1 MDHATQE
8 RQDQEITALKSIYE
22 EDFFETPP
30 PKAWKAAARLPEFTI
45 RVTHPIHDKISL
57 HLNVKLPKTY
67 PPLACPIFT
76 IQKPIEGLSN
86 DDVTTLSH
94 KIIAEAQKN
103 RGTEMVF
110 EIVSLCQDW
119 LENNVKAKSEVSGSL
134 AVQMTQRAMEEERA
148 RKNQE
153 AAEAERAA
161 REAQEREE
169 EFQQEAMR
177 QLAERQLQYRA
188 RKRANSESTMIPS
201 SGDTMTE
208 SFPHDVEVNGV
219 TFNTVRLFHPR
230 QESLGTV
237 YMADPICDDINTTL
251 PLELYIVNFY
261 SHYYTTSQGRKKLKQ
276 VEAEIQRLTVI
287 RHPNHTSVFAVKL
300 TQPHS
305 SGPSQLIVLSE
316 QAPPLTLQDVLED
329 TQSLRDERASEYLA
343 QILAGLNAI
352 HAADLVHRGINV
364 RCIGLVAGDRPQ
376 SKQVKLGRVG
386 YPTRLLDLNR
396 SNPFGTN
403 LAPTEEP
410 PIPEGWLSREQK
422 NESALL
428 YTRQRDIHAVGI
440 VLLQMLLGLDVMEKY
455 ANIHEALQTSLISSS
470 LAKHATNMVL
480 PLKKGHASCLSLLG
494 DLAENSFQN
503 STRTPA
509 KAISMP
515 VSAGLKTPIPFSHEG
530 SPELASFFHPPR
542 PQQVSRWKE
551 DWEELEL
558 LGKGAFG
565 SVVKARN
572 KIDNRIYAVK
582 KVRLKT
588 VGSDVKIF
596 REVNALSRLSH
607 RFIVRY
613 FTTWVEISD
622 EPVSSVAS
630 DESETESGEESGMT
644 SVPNSTSE
652 RYLPTNGGGL
662 TIDFDDLTDRRSLSS
677 KSSFPSIHFDGASSP
692 GTGESSGSDD
702 DGLENLFAPMANL
715 PVAPPPMQS
724 RTLYIQMEFVERQ
737 TLKERID
744 EGITQD
750 EAWRLFQQI
759 VDALV
764 HMSTLSILHRDIKL
778 TNIFIDAKGDC
789 KVGDFGLATS
799 SLAAV
804 DPSDVSPKAITT
816 EDMTLEVGT
825 RLYIAPEVQSR
836 KRGIRNH
843 NKADMYSLGIVFFE
857 MNYKFSTGAERI
869 AVIEDLRKPGIFF
882 PGAWDPSRHR
892 QRETVI
898 TWLLQHRPED
908 RPTASELSQS
918 PLLPSRIEDE
928 YFKGALNLM
937 SLSLAYLFDSLFVLT
952 AYAAKA
958 DSPHQQAVLNSLFSQ
973 PPRPSRGFIYD
984 LEAELPEYAALND
997 IVDDRLAAIFRLH
1010 GAVDMEPPLLMP
1022 VMDVEDEHQKA
1033 TLIDRNGDVVTLPDN
1048 LIVPFARLA
1057 ARGNISRI
1065 KRYHIA
1071 NIFRPNPVAGHPKVQ
1086 KAAVFDIITYD
1097 IEFGPIAA
1105 GAELIAVANDC
1116 LNSFPNLAPNYDIH
1130 ISHSSI
1136 VELILTRLPSGQ
1148 RHAVVDILT
1157 QPKSSVSQKR
1167 ALLLKRGLL
1176 RSTADELELLSE
1188 IDEDIDDFTYRAERL
1203 SPALVGL
1210 MEPYVTE
1217 LKKTIEFAKAT
1228 KVARSIMFHPL
1239 MFGAHHTHFKD
1250 GILVEVV
1257 RKNKHT
1263 DVLAAGGRYNHLIG
1277 SHAPLKSQS
1286 QELCA
1291 MGLQIA
1297 VEKITMALA
1306 SYQSSSVKALVKEER
1321 SFGYW
1326 SPRRCDV
1333 YVVSYQPGYLQD
1345 RLEVVSYLWEHNISA
1360 DLMYESGLPD
1370 TDHENHIDMCV
1381 REGILFT
1388 VYPRPRSARR
1398 DQAAFKVKSILKG
1411 SEIDLTRQELVW
1423 WLQHEIAEQKRIDL
1437 ATSGAPIISD
1447 PSAQSLPTKDLTATS
1462 SVQLLLPPTDLKKQR
1477 KHVKQ
1482 LFYDRAF
1489 ETEAELKS
1497 AFQAGLPN
1505 LAVDV
1510 SPAVFE
1516 ALTRSSAWIAEE
1528 DAWKAIL
1535 STFPTSHTA
1544 YAHQIREAVLKR
1556 KAEGHRFILLF
1567 AVREERVQL
1576 LNLSHNVPN

>member
-1 MDHATQE
+1 MDNSTQE
-8 RQDQEITALKSIYE
+8 RQDSEITALKSIYE
-22 EDFFETPP
+22 ENFFETPP
-30 PKAWKAAARLPEFTI
+30 PKAW
-45 RVTHPIHDKISL
+45 
-57 HLNVKLPKTY
+57 KTY

-76 IQKPIEGLSN
+76 IQKPIEGLSS
-86 DDVTTLSH
+86 DDVTILSH
-94 KIIAEAQKN
+94 KITAEAQRN

-119 LENNVKAKSEVSGSL
+119 LENNVKPKCEVPGSL
-134 AVQMTQRAMEEERA
+134 AVQMTQRAMEEQRA
-148 RKNQE
+148 RKHQE
-153 AAEAERAA
+153 AAEAEQAA

-169 EFQQEAMR
+169 EFKEEALR
-177 QLAERQLQYRA
+177 QLAERELQYKA
-188 RKRANSESTMIPS
+188 RKRANSEATMIPS

-208 SFPHDVEVNGV
+208 TFAHDVEVNGV
-219 TFNTVRLFHPR
+219 TFNTVRLFQPR

-237 YMADPICDDINTTL
+237 YMADPICDDINTAL

-276 VEAEIQRLTVI
+276 VEAEIQRLTTI

-305 SGPSQLIVLSE
+305 NGPSQLIVLSE

-352 HAADLVHRGINV
+352 HAGDLVHRGISA
-364 RCIGLVAGDRPQ
+364 RCVGLVSGDRPQ

-386 YPTRLLDLNR
+386 YPTRLLDLHR

-403 LAPTEEP
+403 LPPTEEL
-410 PIPEGWLSREQK
+410 PIPEGWLSREEK
-422 NESALL
+422 NESSLL

-440 VLLQMLLGLDVMEKY
+440 VLLQMLLGLDVTDRF
-455 ANIHEALQTSLISSS
+455 ANVHEALQSSLISSS
-470 LAKHATNMVL
+470 LARHATNMIL
-480 PLKKGHASCLSLLG
+480 PSKHTSCLNLLG
-494 DLAENSFQN
+494 DLSESSFQN
-503 STRTPA
+503 SSRTPA
-509 KAISMP
+509 KAITMP
-515 VSAGLKTPIPFSHEG
+515 SSAGLKTPMPFSHEG
-530 SPELASFFHPPR
+530 SPEAASFYYPPPR

-588 VGSDVKIF
+588 AGSDVKIF

-613 FTTWVEISD
+613 FTTWVEIFD
-622 EPVSSVAS
+622 EPISAVVS
-630 DESETESGEESGMT
+630 DDSETESGTESGMT
-644 SVPNSTSE
+644 SVPNSSE

-702 DGLENLFAPMANL
+702 EAIGNLFAL

-804 DPSDVSPKAITT
+804 DPSDVSPKAIAT

-836 KRGIRNH
+836 KRGVRNH

-857 MNYKFSTGAERI
+857 MNYTFATGAERI

-882 PGAWDPSRHR
+882 PSGWDPLRHR
-892 QRETVI
+892 QREII

-908 RPTASELSQS
+908 RPTASELLQS
-918 PLLPSRIEDE
+918 SLLPSRIEDE

-937 SLSLAYLFDSLFVLT
+937 T
-952 AYAAKA
+952 KA

-997 IVDDRLAAIFRLH
+997 IVQDRLAAIFRLH

-1022 VMDVEDEHQKA
+1022 VMDAEDEHQKA
-1033 TLIDRNGDVVTLPDN
+1033 TLIDRNGDIVTLPDN

-1097 IEFGPIAA
+1097 VEFGPIAA

-1130 ISHSSI
+1130 ISHSRI
-1136 VELILTRLPSGQ
+1136 VEIILTRLPSGH
-1148 RHAVVDILT
+1148 RNAVTDILN
-1157 QPKSSVSQKR
+1157 QSKSTIAQKR

-1188 IDEDIDDFTYRAERL
+1188 IDEDIDDFMFRVERL

-1210 MEPYVTE
+1210 MDPYVQE
-1217 LKKTIEFAKAT
+1217 LKKTVEFAKAT
-1228 KVARSIMFHPL
+1228 KVARSIVFHPL
-1239 MFGAHHTHFKD
+1239 MLGSHHTHFKE
-1250 GILVEVV
+1250 GILIEVV
-1257 RKNKHT
+1257 RKNKQT
-1263 DVLAAGGRYNHLIG
+1263 DVLAAGGRYDHLIG

-1297 VEKITMALA
+1297 VEKITVALA

-1333 YVVSYQPGYLQD
+1333 YVVSYHPGHLQD
-1345 RLEVVSYLWEHNISA
+1345 RLEVVSYLWEHSISA

-1370 TDHENHIDMCV
+1370 ADHENHIDMCA

-1411 SEIDLTRQELVW
+1411 SEIDLTRQELVG

-1437 ATSGAPIISD
+1437 ATSGAPIVSD
-1447 PSAQSLPTKDLTATS
+1447 PGAQSLPTKDPAVTS
-1462 SVQLLLPPTDLKKQR
+1462 NVQLLLPPTDLKKQR

-1482 LFYDRAF
+1482 LFEDRAF
-1489 ETEAELKS
+1489 ETGAELKS
-1497 AFQAGLPN
+1497 AFQAGLPT

-1510 SPAVFE
+1510 STTLFE
-1516 ALTRSSAWIAEE
+1516 AMTRNSAWIAEE
-1528 DAWKAIL
+1528 EPWKAIL
-1535 STFPTSHTA
+1535 SAFPTPHTA
-1544 YAHQIREAVLKR
+1544 YAHQVREAIVRR
-1556 KAEGHRFILLF
+1556 KAEGHRFLLLF
-1567 AVREERVQL
+1567 AVRDERVQL
-1576 LNLSHNVPN
+1576 LNLSHNVRDGFN

>member
-1 MDHATQE
+1 MDNTTRE
-8 RQDQEITALKSIYE
+8 RQELEITALKSIYE
-22 EDFFETPP
+22 ENFLEMPP
-30 PKAWKAAARLPEFTI
+30 PKAWKGATRLPEFTI
-45 RVTHPIHDKISL
+45 RVTHPFHGKISF

-67 PPLACPIFT
+67 PALACPIFT
-76 IQKPIEGLSN
+76 LQKPIEGLRD

-94 KIIAEAQKN
+94 KITSEAQKN

-119 LENNVKAKSEVSGSL
+119 MENNVKPKNEVTGSL
-134 AVQMTQRAMEEERA
+134 AVQMTHRAEEEERA
-148 RKNQE
+148 RRRQE
-153 AAEAERAA
+153 AEEAERAK
-161 REAQEREE
+161 REALAREE
-169 EFQQEAMR
+169 EFKEEALR
-177 QLAERQLQYRA
+177 QLVERELQYKA

-208 SFPHDVEVNGV
+208 SFPYNVKVDGI

-237 YMADPICDDINTTL
+237 YMADPVCDDINATL

-261 SHYYTTSQGRKKLKQ
+261 SQYYATNQGHKKLKQ
-276 VEAEIQRLTVI
+276 VEAEIQRLTLI

-300 TQPHS
+300 TQSHS

-329 TQSLRDERASEYLA
+329 TQSLREERASEYLA
-343 QILAGLNAI
+343 QILSGLNAI
-352 HAADLVHRGINV
+352 HAGDLVHRGINA
-364 RCIGLVAGDRPQ
+364 RCIGLVPGNRPH

-386 YPTRLLDLNR
+386 YPTRLLDLHR

-403 LAPTEEP
+403 LPPTEEL
-410 PIPEGWLSREQK
+410 PIPEGWLSREEK

-440 VLLQMLLGLDVMEKY
+440 VLLQMLLGLDVTERY
-455 ANIHEALQTSLISSS
+455 SNIPEALQSSFLSSS
-470 LAKHATNMVL
+470 LARYATNMIL
-480 PLKKGHASCLSLLG
+480 PSKKTHASCLSLLA
-494 DLAENSFQN
+494 DLAEASLQSGNSIQAP
-503 STRTPA
+503 SRAIPVPSPAGLRTP
-509 KAISMP
+509 
-515 VSAGLKTPIPFSHEG
+515 VPFMHEG
-530 SPELASFFHPPR
+530 SPEVSAFFWPPPR
-542 PQQVSRWKE
+542 PQQKSRWKE

-588 VGSDVKIF
+588 EGSDVKIF

-607 RFIVRY
+607 RYIVRY
-613 FTTWVEISD
+613 FTTWIEISD
-622 EPVSSVAS
+622 EPISNTS
-630 DESETESGEESGMT
+630 DDSEESGTDTGSGMT
-644 SVPNSTSE
+644 SVPNSVPNSSE
-652 RYLPTNGGGL
+652 RYLPQNGGGL
-662 TIDFDDLTDRRSLSS
+662 TIDYDDLTGRRSSSS
-677 KSSFPSIHFDGASSP
+677 KSSFPSIHFEASSSP
-692 GTGESSGSDD
+692 ETGESSGSDEE
-702 DGLENLFAPMANL
+702 GLENLFRSRM
-715 PVAPPPMQS
+715 PVTPPPMQS

-759 VDALV
+759 VDALAY
-764 HMSTLSILHRDIKL
+764 MSTLSILHRDIKL
-778 TNIFIDAKGDC
+778 TNIFIDAQGDC

-804 DPSDVSPKAITT
+804 DPSDVSPTAMAT

-836 KRGIRNH
+836 KRGPRNH

-869 AVIEDLRKPGIFF
+869 EVIEDLRRPEIFF
-882 PGAWDPSRHR
+882 PSGWDPSRQN
-892 QRETVI
+892 QREII

-908 RPTASELSQS
+908 RPTAVELSQS
-918 PLLPSRIEDE
+918 PLLPSKIEDE

-937 SLSLAYLFDSLFVLT
+937 T
-952 AYAAKA
+952 KA
-958 DSPHQQAVLNSLFSQ
+958 DSPHQRAVLNSLFSQ
-973 PPRPSRGFIYD
+973 PPRPTRGFIYD
-984 LEAELPEYAALND
+984 LEADPPEYAALND
-997 IVDDRLAAIFRLH
+997 TVHDRLAALFRLH

-1022 VMDVEDEHQKA
+1022 VMDIEDESKKA
-1033 TLIDRNGDVVTLPDN
+1033 AFIDRNGDIVTLPDN

-1057 ARGNISRI
+1057 ARENITRI

-1071 NIFRPNPVAGHPKVQ
+1071 NIFRPNPVAGHPNVQ
-1086 KAAVFDIITYD
+1086 KAAIFDIITYD
-1097 IEFGPIAA
+1097 LEFGPIAA
-1105 GAELIAVANDC
+1105 SAELIAIANDC
-1116 LNSFPNLAPNYDIH
+1116 LNSFPNLASNYDIH

-1148 RHAVVDILT
+1148 RHAVTDILT
-1157 QPKSSVSQKR
+1157 QPKSTISQKR

-1176 RSTADELELLSE
+1176 RSTADELELLTD
-1188 IDEDIDDFTYRAERL
+1188 IDEDIDDFMSRVERL
-1203 SPALVGL
+1203 SPALVEL
-1210 MEPYVTE
+1210 MDPYIQEV
-1217 LKKTIEFAKAT
+1217 KKTIELAKST
-1228 KVARSIMFHPL
+1228 KVAKSILFRPL
-1239 MFGAHHTHFKD
+1239 MLGNQNTYFKD

-1257 RKNKHT
+1257 RKNRYS
-1263 DVLAAGGRYNHLIG
+1263 DVLAAGGRYDHLVSRHG
-1277 SHAPLKSQS
+1277 SLKSQS
-1286 QELCA
+1286 RKVCG

-1297 VEKITMALA
+1297 VEKVTVALA

-1333 YVVSYQPGYLQD
+1333 YVVSYHQGHLQD

-1360 DLMYESGLPD
+1360 DLMYEAGLPD
-1370 TDHENHIDMCV
+1370 TDAENHLDMCA

-1398 DQAAFKVKSILKG
+1398 DQPAFRVKSILKG
-1411 SEIDLTRQELVW
+1411 SETDLTRQELVG

-1437 ATSGAPIISD
+1437 ATSGAPIVSD
-1447 PSAQSLPTKDLTATS
+1447 SSSQLLPTKDLAIS
-1462 SVQLLLPPTDLKKQR
+1462 SNVQLLLPPADIKKQR
-1477 KHVKQ
+1477 KYVKQ

-1489 ETEAELKS
+1489 EAGAELRS
-1497 AFQAGLPN
+1497 AFQTGLPT

-1510 SPAVFE
+1510 LPAVFD
-1516 ALTRSSAWIAEE
+1516 AMTGNSAWIAEE
-1528 DAWKAIL
+1528 DPWKSIV
-1535 STFPTSHTA
+1535 SMFPSSYTT
-1544 YAHQIREAVLKR
+1544 YAHQVREAILKR
-1556 KAEGHRFILLF
+1556 KAEGHRYMLLF
-1567 AVREERVQL
+1567 AVREDRVQL
-1576 LNLSHNVPN
+1576 LNLSDNVRDGSN

>member
-1 MDHATQE
+1 MDNTTQE
-8 RQDQEITALKSIYE
+8 RQDLEITALKSIYE
-22 EDFFETPP
+22 DNFIETPP
-30 PKAWKAAARLPEFTI
+30 PKAWKSALRLPEFTI
-45 RVTHPIHDKISL
+45 RVVHPIHDKISL

-67 PPLACPIFT
+67 PPLACPIFM
-76 IQKPIEGLSN
+76 IQKPTEGLSN
-86 DDVTTLSH
+86 DDVTILSH
-94 KIIAEAQKN
+94 KITAEAQKN

-110 EIVSLCQDW
+110 EIVSLCEDW
-119 LENNVKAKSEVSGSL
+119 LENNVKPKNEVPGSL

-153 AAEAERAA
+153 AADAERAA
-161 REAQEREE
+161 REAFEREE
-169 EFQQEAMR
+169 EFKEEALR
-177 QLAERQLQYRA
+177 QLAERELQYKA
-188 RKRANSESTMIPS
+188 RKRANSESTMMAS

-219 TFNTVRLFHPR
+219 KFNTVRLFHPR

-251 PLELYIVNFY
+251 PLELYIVNFF

-276 VEAEIQRLTVI
+276 VEAEIQRLIAI

-305 SGPSQLIVLSE
+305 GGGGASTLMVLSE

-376 SKQVKLGRVG
+376 SKQVKLGRDAAQIFD
-386 YPTRLLDLNR
+386 R
-396 SNPFGTN
+396 
-403 LAPTEEP
+403 
-410 PIPEGWLSREQK
+410 LSREEK
-422 NESALL
+422 NESSLL

-440 VLLQMLLGLDVMEKY
+440 VLLQMLLGMDVTEKY
-455 ANIHEALQTSLISSS
+455 ANIHEALQASLVSSS
-470 LAKHATNMVL
+470 LARHATNMVL
-480 PLKKGHASCLSLLG
+480 PSKKTHASCLSLLG

-503 STRTPA
+503 SSRTPA
-509 KAISMP
+509 KTIAMP
-515 VSAGLKTPIPFSHEG
+515 VSAGLKTPVPFVHEG
-530 SPELASFFHPPR
+530 SPEIASFFPPPR
-542 PQQVSRWKE
+542 PQQISRWKE

-588 VGSDVKIF
+588 EGSDVKIF

-622 EPVSSVAS
+622 EPISAVVS
-630 DESETESGEESGMT
+630 DDSETESGTESGMT
-644 SVPNSTSE
+644 SVPNSLSEPSE
-652 RYLPTNGGGL
+652 RYLPANGGGL

-677 KSSFPSIHFDGASSP
+677 KSSFPSIHFDSASSP

-702 DGLENLFAPMANL
+702 DGLENLFAPRSN
-715 PVAPPPMQS
+715 PVTPPPMQS

-804 DPSDVSPKAITT
+804 DPSDVSPKAMTT

-836 KRGIRNH
+836 KRGVRNH

-857 MNYKFSTGAERI
+857 MNYAFSTGAERI
-869 AVIEDLRKPGIFF
+869 AVIEDLRKAGIFF
-882 PGAWDPSRHR
+882 PREWDPSRHR
-892 QRETVI
+892 QREII

-937 SLSLAYLFDSLFVLT
+937 T
-952 AYAAKA
+952 KA

-984 LEAELPEYAALND
+984 LEAELPEYAVLND
-997 IVDDRLAAIFRLH
+997 IVHDRLAAIFRLH

-1033 TLIDRNGDVVTLPDN
+1033 TLIDRNGDIVTLPDN

-1057 ARGNISRI
+1057 ARGKISRI

-1130 ISHSSI
+1130 ISHSGI
-1136 VELILTRLPSGQ
+1136 VEIILTRLPSGQ

-1157 QPKSSVSQKR
+1157 QSKSSVSQKR

-1188 IDEDIDDFTYRAERL
+1188 IGASMNCSSITLAHPAIDEDIDDFMFRVERL

-1210 MEPYVTE
+1210 MEPLVQE
-1217 LKKTIEFAKAT
+1217 LKKTVEFAKAT

-1239 MFGAHHTHFKD
+1239 MLGSHHTHFQD
-1250 GILVEVV
+1250 GILIEVV

-1277 SHAPLKSQS
+1277 IHGPLKSQS
-1286 QELCA
+1286 QALCA

-1333 YVVSYQPGYLQD
+1333 YIVSYHPGHLQE

-1370 TDHENHIDMCV
+1370 SDHENHIDMCV

-1398 DQAAFKVKSILKG
+1398 DQPAFKVKSILKG
-1411 SEIDLTRQELVW
+1411 FEIDLTRQELVS
-1423 WLQHEIAEQKRIDL
+1423 WLQHEIAEQKKIDL
-1437 ATSGAPIISD
+1437 ATSGAPILADS
-1447 PSAQSLPTKDLTATS
+1447 SAPSLPAKDLSITS
-1462 SVQLLLPPTDLKKQR
+1462 NVHLLLPPADIKKQR

-1482 LFYDRAF
+1482 LFHDRAF
-1489 ETEAELKS
+1489 ETEAELRS
-1497 AFQAGLPN
+1497 AFQGGLPT

-1510 SPAVFE
+1510 SPTVFE
-1516 ALTRSSAWIAEE
+1516 AMTRNSAWIADEE
-1528 DAWKAIL
+1528 PWKAIL
-1535 STFPTSHTA
+1535 SSFPTPHIA
-1544 YAHQIREAVLKR
+1544 YAHQVREAVLKR
-1556 KAEGHRFILLF
+1556 KAEGHRFLLLF

-1576 LNLSHNVPN
+1576 LNLSHNVRDGSN

>member
-1 MDHATQE
+1 MDNVTRE
-8 RQDQEITALKSIYE
+8 RQELEITALKSIYE
-22 EDFFETPP
+22 ENFFETPP
-30 PKAWKAAARLPEFTI
+30 PKAWK
-45 RVTHPIHDKISL
+45 
-57 HLNVKLPKTY
+57 TY
-67 PPLACPIFT
+67 PALACPIFT
-76 IQKPIEGLSN
+76 IQKPIAGLKD
-86 DDVTTLSH
+86 DDVAILSH
-94 KIIAEAQKN
+94 KITSEAQKN
-103 RGTEMVF
+103 RGTEMIF

-119 LENNVKAKSEVSGSL
+119 MEINIKPKNEVNGSL
-134 AVQMTQRAMEEERA
+134 AVQMTRRAEEEERLKA
-148 RKNQE
+148 RKRQE
-153 AAEAERAA
+153 AEEAERVA
-161 REAQEREE
+161 REALEREE
-169 EFQQEAMR
+169 EFKEEALR
-177 QLAERQLQYRA
+177 QLAERELQHKA

-208 SFPHDVEVNGV
+208 SFPHNVEVDGV

-237 YMADPICDDINTTL
+237 YMADPVCDDINTTL

-261 SHYYTTSQGRKKLKQ
+261 SQYYTTSQGRKKLKQ
-276 VEAEIQRLTVI
+276 VEAEIQRLTTI

-329 TQSLRDERASEYLA
+329 TQSLREARASEYLA
-343 QILAGLNAI
+343 QILSGLNTI
-352 HAADLVHRGINV
+352 HAGDLVHRGINA
-364 RCIGLVAGDRPQ
+364 RCIGLVSGDRPH

-386 YPTRLLDLNR
+386 YPTRLLDLHR

-403 LAPTEEP
+403 LSPIEEP
-410 PIPEGWLSREQK
+410 PIPEGWLSREEK

-440 VLLQMLLGLDVMEKY
+440 VLLQMLLGLDVTERY
-455 ANIHEALQTSLISSS
+455 ANIHEALQSNFLSSS
-470 LAKHATNMVL
+470 LARHATNMIL
-480 PLKKGHASCLSLLG
+480 PSKKTHTSCLSLLG
-494 DLAENSFQN
+494 DLAETSLQSSNSIQ
-503 STRTPA
+503 TPSQ
-509 KAISMP
+509 AITIPS
-515 VSAGLKTPIPFSHEG
+515 SAGLKTPVPFIHEG
-530 SPELASFFHPPR
+530 SPDISAFFLPPPR

-588 VGSDVKIF
+588 ESSDVKIF

-607 RFIVRY
+607 RYIVRY
-613 FTTWVEISD
+613 FTTWIEISD
-622 EPVSSVAS
+622 EPVSSNVS
-630 DESETESGEESGMT
+630 DDSEGSWTGTGSGLT
-644 SVPNSTSE
+644 SVPNSSE
-652 RYLPTNGGGL
+652 RYLPRNGGGL
-662 TIDFDDLTDRRSLSS
+662 TIDFDDLTDRRSSSS
-677 KSSFPSIHFDGASSP
+677 KSSFPSIHFDASTSP
-692 GTGESSGSDD
+692 GTGESSGSDEE
-702 DGLENLFAPMANL
+702 GLENLFRPRI
-715 PVAPPPMQS
+715 PVTPPPMQT

-778 TNIFIDAKGDC
+778 TNIFIEPNILFLADAKGDC

-804 DPSDVSPKAITT
+804 DPSDVSPKVITT
-816 EDMTLEVGT
+816 EDMTLGTDMDLAHCCLPLTCFPEVGT

-836 KRGIRNH
+836 KRGPRNH

-857 MNYKFSTGAERI
+857 MNYTFSTGAERI

-882 PGAWDPSRHR
+882 PDGWDPSRHR
-892 QRETVI
+892 QREII

-908 RPTASELSQS
+908 RPTAVELSQS

-937 SLSLAYLFDSLFVLT
+937 T
-952 AYAAKA
+952 KA
-958 DSPHQQAVLNSLFSQ
+958 DSPHQRAVLNSLFSQ

-984 LEAELPEYAALND
+984 LEADPPEHAALND
-997 IVDDRLAAIFRLH
+997 IVHDRLATLFRLH

-1022 VMDVEDEHQKA
+1022 VMDVEDESQKA
-1033 TLIDRNGDVVTLPDN
+1033 AFIDRNGDIVTLPDN

-1057 ARGNISRI
+1057 ARGNITRI

-1097 IEFGPIAA
+1097 LEFGPIAA
-1105 GAELIAVANDC
+1105 GAELIAIANDC
-1116 LNSFPNLAPNYDIH
+1116 LNSFPNLASNYDIH
-1130 ISHSSI
+1130 VSHSTI
-1136 VELILTRLPSGQ
+1136 HTFTYGNAPLVVELILTRLPSGQ
-1148 RHAVVDILT
+1148 RHAVTDILI
-1157 QPKSSVSQKR
+1157 QPKSTISQKR

-1176 RSTADELELLSE
+1176 RSTADELELLTD
-1188 IDEDIDDFTYRAERL
+1188 IDEDIDDFMSRVERL
-1203 SPALVGL
+1203 SPALVDL
-1210 MEPYVTE
+1210 MDPYVQE

-1228 KVARSIMFHPL
+1228 KVSRSILFRPL
-1239 MFGAHHTHFKD
+1239 MLGNHNTHFKD

-1257 RKNKHT
+1257 RKNRHS
-1263 DVLAAGGRYNHLIG
+1263 DILAAGGCYHHLIG
-1277 SHAPLKSQS
+1277 RHGSLKSQS
-1286 QELCA
+1286 QKVCA

-1297 VEKITMALA
+1297 VEKITVALA

-1333 YVVSYQPGYLQD
+1333 YVVSYHPGHLQD

-1370 TDHENHIDMCV
+1370 ADHENHLDMCA

-1398 DQAAFKVKSILKG
+1398 DQPAFKVKSILKG
-1411 SEIDLTRQELVW
+1411 SETDLTRQELVG
-1423 WLQHEIAEQKRIDL
+1423 WLQHEIAEQKRMDL
-1437 ATSGAPIISD
+1437 ATSGAPIVSD
-1447 PSAQSLPTKDLTATS
+1447 PSSQPLSTKDLAIS
-1462 SVQLLLPPTDLKKQR
+1462 SNVQLLLPPTDIKKQR
-1477 KHVKQ
+1477 KYVKQ
-1482 LFYDRAF
+1482 LFHDRAF
-1489 ETEAELKS
+1489 ETGAELKS
-1497 AFQAGLPN
+1497 AFQAGLPT

-1516 ALTRSSAWIAEE
+1516 AMTRNSAWIVEE
-1528 DAWKAIL
+1528 ESWKSIV
-1535 STFPTSHTA
+1535 SVFPTSHTA
-1544 YAHQIREAVLKR
+1544 YAHQVREAILKR
-1556 KAEGHRFILLF
+1556 KAEGHRFMLLF

-1576 LNLSHNVPN
+1576 LNISHNVRDGSN

>member
-1 MDHATQE
+1 MDLTTQE
-8 RQDQEITALKSIYE
+8 RQELEITALKSIYE
-22 EDFFETPP
+22 GNFIETPP
-30 PKAWKAAARLPEFTI
+30 PKAWKGAARLPEYTI
-45 RVTHPIHDKISL
+45 RVVHPVNDRISF

-67 PPLACPIFT
+67 PNLAFPIFT
-76 IQKPIEGLSN
+76 IQKPIEGLN
-86 DDVTTLSH
+86 NEQITTLSH
-94 KIIAEAQKN
+94 GIMAEAQRN
-103 RGTEMVF
+103 RGAEMVF
-110 EIVSLCQDW
+110 QIVDFCEGW
-119 LENNVKAKSEVSGSL
+119 VEKNINPPSEAPGSL
-134 AVQMTQRAMEEERA
+134 AVQMTQRAMDEERA
-148 RKNQE
+148 RKQRE
-153 AAEAERAA
+153 AEEAERAA
-161 REAQEREE
+161 RDAQRREE
-169 EFQQEAMR
+169 EFKEEAMR
-177 QLAERQLQYRA
+177 QLAAREQQYKA
-188 RKRANSESTMIPS
+188 RKRANSESTEIPTS
-201 SGDTMTE
+201 ADTMTE
-208 SFPHDVEVNGV
+208 SFHHNVEVNGV

-237 YMADPICDDINTTL
+237 YLADPICDDINTTL

-276 VEAEIQRLTVI
+276 VESEIQRLTTI
-287 RHPNHTSVFAVKL
+287 QHPNHTSVFAVKL

-305 SGPSQLIVLSE
+305 SGPSQLMVLSE

-329 TQSLRDERASEYLA
+329 TQFLREDRASEYLA

-352 HAADLVHRGINV
+352 HAGDLVHRGINA
-364 RCIGLVAGDRPQ
+364 RSIGLASGDRSQ
-376 SKQVKLGRVG
+376 SKQIKLGRVG
-386 YPTRLLDLNR
+386 FPTRLLDLHR

-403 LAPTEEP
+403 FPPNEEP
-410 PIPEGWLSREQK
+410 PIPEGWLSRDEK
-422 NESALL
+422 NESSLL

-440 VLLQMLLGLDVMEKY
+440 VFLQMLLGLDVTEKY
-455 ANIHEALQTSLISSS
+455 SNIHEALQASSISPS
-470 LAKHATNMVL
+470 LARQATNMIL
-480 PLKKGHASCLSLLG
+480 PSKKTHASCLSLLG
-494 DLAENSFQN
+494 DLAETSLESRMQTPARIPATPM
-503 STRTPA
+503 SADIRTP
-509 KAISMP
+509 
-515 VSAGLKTPIPFSHEG
+515 VPFVHEG
-530 SPELASFFHPPR
+530 SPEAPSYFPPPPPR
-542 PQQVSRWKE
+542 RQHVSRWKE

-588 VGSDVKIF
+588 EGSDVKIF

-622 EPVSSVAS
+622 EPVSTAVS
-630 DESETESGEESGMT
+630 DESESGTESGTDTDGMT
-644 SVPNSTSE
+644 SVPNSSAGE

-677 KSSFPSIHFDGASSP
+677 KSSFPSIHFDESSSP

-702 DGLENLFAPMANL
+702 DGLGNLFAPMVAT

-744 EGITQD
+744 EGITED

-759 VDALV
+759 LDAV
-764 HMSTLSILHRDIKL
+764 AHMSTLSILHRDIKL

-804 DPSDVSPKAITT
+804 DPSDVSPKAIPT

-836 KRGIRNH
+836 KRGPRNH

-857 MNYKFSTGAERI
+857 MNYTFSTGAERI

-882 PGAWDPSRHR
+882 PRGWDPHRTR
-892 QRETVI
+892 QREII
-898 TWLLQHRPED
+898 TWLLQHRPDD
-908 RPTASELSQS
+908 RPTALELSQS
-918 PLLPSRIEDE
+918 TLLPQRLEDE

-937 SLSLAYLFDSLFVLT
+937 T
-952 AYAAKA
+952 KA
-958 DSPHQQAVLNSLFSQ
+958 DSPHQQAVLNSLFCQ

-984 LEAELPEYAALND
+984 LEADLPEHAALND
-997 IVDDRLAAIFRLH
+997 IVQERLAAIFRLH

-1022 VMDVEDEHQKA
+1022 VMDVEDEAQKA
-1033 TLIDRNGDVVTLPDN
+1033 TFIDRHGDVVTLPDN
-1048 LIVPFARLA
+1048 MIVPFARLA
-1057 ARGNISRI
+1057 ARGSIRRI

-1071 NIFRPNPVAGHPKVQ
+1071 NIFRPNAVAGHPKVQ

-1097 IEFGPIAA
+1097 VESGPIAA

-1116 LNSFPNLAPNYDIH
+1116 LNSFPNLAPNYEIQ

-1136 VELILTRLPSGQ
+1136 VDIVLSRLPSGQ
-1148 RHAVVDILT
+1148 RNAIIDILT
-1157 QPKSSVSQKR
+1157 QSKSSLSQKR

-1176 RSTADELELLSE
+1176 RSTADELELLLE
-1188 IDEDIDDFTYRAERL
+1188 FDEDIDAFMSRLERL

-1210 MEPYVTE
+1210 IAPYAQEV
-1217 LKKTIEFAKAT
+1217 KKTVEYAKAT
-1228 KVARSIMFHPL
+1228 KVSRPILFHPL
-1239 MFGAHHTHFKD
+1239 MLGHHHTHFRF
-1250 GILVEVV
+1250 GIMIEVV
-1257 RKNKHT
+1257 RKNRRS
-1263 DVLAAGGRYNHLIG
+1263 DVLAAGGRYDSMI
-1277 SHAPLKSQS
+1277 SRHAPLKSQMDT
-1286 QELCA
+1286 CA

-1297 VEKITMALA
+1297 VEKITVALA

-1333 YVVSYQPGYLQD
+1333 YVVSYHPGHLQE
-1345 RLEVVSYLWEHNISA
+1345 RLEVVSYLWQHNISA

-1370 TDHENHIDMCV
+1370 SDHENHVDMCV

-1388 VYPRPRSARR
+1388 VYPRPRSTRR
-1398 DQAAFKVKSILKG
+1398 DQPAFKVKSILKG
-1411 SEIDLTRQELVW
+1411 AEIDLSRQELVG
-1423 WLQHEIAEQKRIDL
+1423 WLQHEIAEQKRVDL
-1437 ATSGAPIISD
+1437 ATSGAPIVADTS
-1447 PSAQSLPTKDLTATS
+1447 PNPLPTKDLSVVPA
-1462 SVQLLLPPTDLKKQR
+1462 VQLLLPPTDVKKQR

-1482 LFYDRAF
+1482 LFHDRAF
-1489 ETEAELKS
+1489 ETGVELKA
-1497 AFQAGLPN
+1497 AFQSGLPT

-1510 SPAVFE
+1510 PPAVFD
-1516 ALTRSSAWIAEE
+1516 AMTRSSAWITE
-1528 DAWKAIL
+1528 DEPWKSIL
-1535 STFPTSHTA
+1535 SVFPTPHA
-1544 YAHQIREAVLKR
+1544 YAHQVREAVAKR
-1556 KAEGHRFILLF
+1556 KAEGHRFLVLF

-1576 LNLSHNVPN
+1576 LNLSHNVRDGSN